1 MIVLEGFSLLG
12 NRNKCEFMESMNPD
26 NLYNEMMSYKNKF
39 GESFGISDML
49 KIKEIES
56 RALIAEAIEDAP
68 EFLFHQ
74 LALYRKDGP
83 ASIVDAI
90 DAVAE
95 AISGSQLM

>member
-1 MIVLEGFSLLG
+1 MIIMEGFSLFG
-12 NRNKCEFMESMNPD
+12 NRNKSEFMEYMSPD
-26 NLYNEMMSYKNKF
+26 NLYDEMMRYRDKF
-39 GESFGISDML
+39 GKSFGISDML

-83 ASIVDAI
+83 TSIVDAI

>member
-1 MIVLEGFSLLG
+1 MIVMEGFSLFG
-12 NRNKCEFMESMNPD
+12 NRNKNEFMESMSPD
-26 NLYNEMMSYKNKF
+26 NLYDEMMSYRNKF
-39 GESFGISDML
+39 GESFNISDML

-74 LALYRKDGP
+74 LALYRNDGP
-83 ASIVDAI
+83 TSIVDAI

>member
-1 MIVLEGFSLLG
+1 MIVMEGFNLFG
-12 NRNKCEFMESMNPD
+12 NRNKNEFMESMSPN
-26 NLYNEMMSYKNKF
+26 NLYDEMMSYRNKF

-56 RALIAEAIEDAP
+56 RALIAEAIEDVP

-83 ASIVDAI
+83 TSIV